1 MLGPK
6 LLLKRRYGGD
16 DDAFDDTSALRTLL
30 ALTDGLPVSL
40 AVVPEPAV
48 DRLAERLSHHSDITV
63 LQHGFA
69 HRNHAPAEEK
79 KTEYGRHR
87 LGSEV
92 SVENHAWKRPAPTP
106 FSEINKINFCAAL
119 EQDRRSTY
127 PTSVRT
133 RV

>member
-6 LLLKRRYGGD
+6 LPLKRRYGG
-16 DDAFDDTSALRTLL
+16 AMTTRSTTSASRTPL

-40 AVVPEPAV
+40 AAVPEPAV

-63 LQHGFA
+63 LQHGLRIEPRA
-69 HRNHAPAEEK
+69 RRGK

-92 SVENHAWKRPAPTP
+92 SVEIMRGK
-106 FSEINKINFCAAL
+106 
-119 EQDRRSTY
+119 DRLQHLFRNQ
-127 PTSVRT
+127 
-133 RV
+133 